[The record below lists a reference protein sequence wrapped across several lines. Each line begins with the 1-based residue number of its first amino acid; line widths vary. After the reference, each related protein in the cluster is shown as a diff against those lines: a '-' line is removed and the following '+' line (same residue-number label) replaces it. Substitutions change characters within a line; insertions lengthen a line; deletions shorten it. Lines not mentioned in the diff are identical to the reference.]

1 MAASSY
7 ATPRIARSKSGAD
20 LLFDRMKQEQFRQDE
35 QAAIDYLNSTLDLSL
50 SLNHQLHQEL
60 KDGVLLCNLVNKLKP
75 GTIKQVG
82 QRDLSFIKMDNITR
96 FLQGARQLGLNSAQ
110 LFETIDLFEA
120 KDMTAVIHTIL
131 AISRLTEKQIAAA
144 QHQHEL
150 QKQQLQD
157 QTDQDED
164 THSENNEINEFAA
177 GQHSEDRSSSK
188 NTYKNDRN
196 SDQHLNHD
204 EEEEEEEKSTKYR
217 DVRDIFGDFS
227 SSGTGE
233 KAAGGGES
241 RLRLNRDA
249 LVASRK
255 AGLRSTY
262 TAPSDT
268 FDHDDDYEYH
278 KMSRTTPSSPTSNSF
293 SRPPKSPLRLPPRYD
308 DHNHDLPPLDPMAT
322 HSSISSV
329 NSSVSAMLPK
339 TPKNASIRNKSKDIL
354 EDMTNQHH
362 HHHQQQQ
369 QKKQNRRLSSPAER
383 TKRQSNTFPNRNN
396 TNGANASGSSKKRAE
411 LEMMKEEVTT
421 PVVKGGSLGH
431 KLDRQYRETANEILA
446 KSPTEDDKEERL
458 LLHTKDDQT
467 TTHYQLG
474 NCIGKGQFGS
484 VYRALDLATGEIVAV
499 KRLLFENG
507 ELDQEMMKEV
517 ALLKT
522 LSHSNVIRYLGF
534 IQSKHSVN
542 IILEFAENGSL
553 MSTLKAF
560 GAFPEKLVASFC
572 IKILNGLEYLHQN
585 QVVHCDLKAAN
596 ILTTKTGDVKL
607 TDFGVS
613 LNLKI
618 KGADAG
624 SVSGTPNWMAP
635 EVIELKGASTKSD
648 IWSLGCTLV
657 ELVTGKPPYADMI
670 AMSAMFRIVEDQCP
684 PLPENI
690 SSDMKNFLE
699 ACFQKDPES
708 RPSATEL
715 KQHPWILQ
723 NQQRI
728 KKTETYSHDLS
739 SYLRNHPQQVHPCD
753 TADEDQSQQDEMDQS
768 NMTLRNSSGIDMGE
782 SQMTLYDDEDEDTEQ
797 QIERLKV
804 PLGLRDEEDYITHRF
819 IHTSFGKVE
828 CKVCGDL
835 MTAQSIFCEVC
846 ALICHEHCKKSAF
859 SCPPKVNEQQPSYD
873 WVFSAKIYNRSR
885 KSHDPSRTLPSTKG
899 NSIRKSTPVHL
910 KPEDAESIRQYALAL
925 GLTPQEEQALNGNQA
940 LLSHTLSLQQ
950 QHKID
955 PGTLRHKA
963 LATRSL
969 GKDEKKKR
977 HINGRRQSEECIIS

>member
-20 LLFDRMKQEQFRQDE
+20 LLFDRMKHEQFRHEE
-35 QAAIDYLNSTLDLSL
+35 QLAIEYLNSKLDLSL
-50 SLNHQLHQEL
+50 SLDNPLFEEL

-75 GTIKQVG
+75 GTIKHVG

-96 FLQGARQLGLNSAQ
+96 FLQGARQLGLKSAQ

-131 AISRLTEKQIAAA
+131 ALSCLTEKQIAAA
-144 QHQHEL
+144 HDQQEL
-150 QKQQLQD
+150 LKQQLQERLD
-157 QTDQDED
+157 A
-164 THSENNEINEFAA
+164 SENNQDENDEIIEFAA
-177 GQHSEDRSSSK
+177 GHQSINTEDRSSSS
-188 NTYKNDRN
+188 NTRD
-196 SDQHLNHD
+196 SDQNNEDD
-204 EEEEEEEKSTKYR
+204 EDEKPNTKYR
-217 DVRDIFGDFS
+217 DVRDIFGGFS
-227 SSGTGE
+227 SEGND
-233 KAAGGGES
+233 S

-249 LVASRK
+249 LAASRK
-255 AGLRSTY
+255 SGLRSTY

-268 FDHDDDYEYH
+268 YDHDDDYQHH
-278 KMSRTTPSSPTSNSF
+278 KVSRTTPSSPTSNSF

-308 DHNHDLPPLDPMAT
+308 DHNGDLPSLDPMAT
-322 HSSISSV
+322 HSSVSSF

-339 TPKNASIRNKSKDIL
+339 TPKNASIRNKPKDML
-354 EDMTNQHH
+354 EDMTNQ
-362 HHHQQQQ
+362 QQK
-369 QKKQNRRLSSPAER
+369 QKKQQRRLSSPVER
-383 TKRQSNTFPNRNN
+383 NKRQNNTFPNRNN
-396 TNGANASGSSKKRAE
+396 NNGVNASSSSKKRAD
-411 LEMMKEEVTT
+411 LEMMKEEVA
-421 PVVKGGSLGH
+421 PPVKGGSLGH
-431 KLDRQYRETANEILA
+431 KLDRQYRETASEILSKKPA
-446 KSPTEDDKEERL
+446 EDDKEERL
-458 LLHTKDDQT
+458 LSHTKDDQT

-507 ELDQEMMKEV
+507 ELDQEVMKEV

-572 IKILNGLEYLHQN
+572 MKILNGLEYLHQN

-690 SSDMKNFLE
+690 SSDMKDFLE

-708 RPSATEL
+708 RPSATQL

-739 SYLRNHPQQVHPCD
+739 SYLRNHPQPVPLSE
-753 TADEDQSQQDEMDQS
+753 ASDEDQSQPEEMDQS
-768 NMTLRNSSGIDMGE
+768 NLTLRNSSGIDMGE
-782 SQMTLYDDEDEDTEQ
+782 SQMTLYDDDEEDSEQ
-797 QIERLKV
+797 QVERLKV

-819 IHTSFGKVE
+819 IHTSFGKVVE
-828 CKVCGDL
+828 CKVCGDV
-835 MTAQSIFCEVC
+835 MTAQSIFCEIC

-885 KSHDPSRTLPSTKG
+885 KSHDIRVIPNSKNS
-899 NSIRKSTPVHL
+899 SIRKTSPVQL

-940 LLSHTLSLQQ
+940 LLSHTLLLQQ
-950 QHKID
+950 QNKID

-963 LATRSL
+963 MTTRSL
-969 GKDEKKKR
+969 GKNEKKKR
-977 HINGRRQSEECIIS
+977 HLNGRRQSEEC

>member
-1 MAASSY
+1 MASY

-20 LLFDRMKQEQFRQDE
+20 LLFDKMKQEQYRQDE
-35 QAAIDYLNSTLDLSL
+35 RAAIEYLNKTLDISL
-50 SLNHQLHQEL
+50 SLNNQLQHEL
-60 KDGVLLCNLVNKLKP
+60 SDGVLLCNLVNKLKP

-82 QRDLSFIKMDNITR
+82 QKDLSFIKMDNITR
-96 FLQGARQLGLNSAQ
+96 FLQGARQLGLNNAQ

-131 AISRLTEKQIAAA
+131 AISRLTDKQLSTTHHDTEHVEGVNKSNKNYQESGIIKNG
-144 QHQHEL
+144 EISSINS
-150 QKQQLQD
+150 
-157 QTDQDED
+157 TDG
-164 THSENNEINEFAA
+164 I
-177 GQHSEDRSSSK
+177 
-188 NTYKNDRN
+188 DRN
-196 SDQHLNHD
+196 SDD
-204 EEEEEEEKSTKYR
+204 DEKSTTKYR
-217 DVRDIFGDFS
+217 DVRDIFGEFTV
-227 SSGTGE
+227 SGTT
-233 KAAGGGES
+233 KTNVKES

-249 LVASRK
+249 LAASRK
-255 AGLRSTY
+255 LGLRSTF
-262 TAPSDT
+262 TGTSHVPEEEDQ
-268 FDHDDDYEYH
+268 DIGIR
-278 KMSRTTPSSPTSNSF
+278 SRTTPSSPTNNSF

-308 DHNHDLPPLDPMAT
+308 DTNEDYHHQRFSLDTPPLDMAR
-322 HSSISSV
+322 SLSISSV
-329 NSSVSAMLPK
+329 NSSVSTTLPK
-339 TPKNASIRNKSKDIL
+339 TPKNASYSSRKGKASILSDEENMIL
-354 EDMTNQHH
+354 EDQELDISEIK
-362 HHHQQQQ
+362 
-369 QKKQNRRLSSPAER
+369 QKKNSRRISSPAER
-383 TKRQSNTFPNRNN
+383 KRQSHTFPNRNN
-396 TNGANASGSSKKRAE
+396 NASSSNTHNKKRE
-411 LEMMKEEVTT
+411 ILMKEEGGS
-421 PVVKGGSLGH
+421 PILGGSLGH

-446 KSPTEDDKEERL
+446 KKPSDEHDDKEEKL
-458 LLHTKDDQT
+458 LL
-467 TTHYQLG
+467 LS
-474 NCIGKGQFGS
+474 KGQFGS

-499 KRLLFENG
+499 KRLFLEDGALEEEIMASIFFFFFYS
-507 ELDQEMMKEV
+507 LKEV

-534 IQSKHSVN
+534 VQSKHSIN

-572 IKILNGLEYLHQN
+572 IKILNGLEYLHSN

-657 ELVTGKPPYADMI
+657 ELVTGKPLYADLI
-670 AMSAMFRIVEDQCP
+670 AMSVMFRIVEDPVP
-684 PLPENI
+684 PLPDTI
-690 SSDMKNFLE
+690 SEEMKSFLT
-699 ACFQKDPES
+699 ACFQKDPEA
-708 RPSATEL
+708 RPSATQL
-715 KQHPWILQ
+715 KEHAWILQ

-739 SYLRNHPQQVHPCD
+739 SYLRNHPKPEGEED
-753 TADEDQSQQDEMDQS
+753 DDDDEEEEEHLELNNS
-768 NMTLRNSSGIDMGE
+768 NLTLRNSSNVDDLMSKHPNE
-782 SQMTLYDDEDEDTEQ
+782 SQVTLFGDEDDEDGHT
-797 QIERLKV
+797 KV

-819 IHTSFGKVE
+819 IHTSFGKVVE

-846 ALICHEHCKKSAF
+846 ALICHDECKKSAF

-873 WVFSAKIYNRSR
+873 WVFSAKIYNRGR
-885 KSHDPSRTLPSTKG
+885 KSSDLRS
-899 NSIRKSTPVHL
+899 SIINNNHKNTIPAAVQL

-940 LLSHTLSLQQ
+940 LLSHTLLLQQ

-955 PGTLRHKA
+955 PGTLRHKVMNSK
-963 LATRSL
+963 TFS
-969 GKDEKKKR
+969 KDEKKKR
-977 HINGRRQSEECIIS
+977 NINGRRQSEECIIS

>member
-20 LLFDRMKQEQFRQDE
+20 LLFDRMKQEQFRQEE
-35 QAAIDYLNSTLDLSL
+35 QLAIEYLNSKLDLSL
-50 SLNHQLHQEL
+50 SLDNPLYEEL
-60 KDGVLLCNLVNKLKP
+60 KDGVLLCNLVNTLKP
-75 GTIKQVG
+75 GTIKHVG

-96 FLQGARQLGLNSAQ
+96 FLQGARQLGLKSAQ

-131 AISRLTEKQIAAA
+131 ALSRLTDKQIAAA
-144 QHQHEL
+144 HHQQEL
-150 QKQQLQD
+150 MKQQLQERLD
-157 QTDQDED
+157 AGEQNRDEND
-164 THSENNEINEFAA
+164 EIIEFAA
-177 GQHSEDRSSSK
+177 GHQSINTENRPSST
-188 NTYKNDRN
+188 NTHKNDRN
-196 SDQHLNHD
+196 NDQNNED
-204 EEEEEEEKSTKYR
+204 DDEEKSNNKYR

-227 SSGTGE
+227 S
-233 KAAGGGES
+233 GGNES

-249 LVASRK
+249 LAASRK
-255 AGLRSTY
+255 SGLRSTY

-268 FDHDDDYEYH
+268 YDHDDDYQQH
-278 KMSRTTPSSPTSNSF
+278 KVSRTTPSSPTSNSF

-308 DHNHDLPPLDPMAT
+308 DHNGDLPPLDSMAT
-322 HSSISSV
+322 HSSVSSF

-339 TPKNASIRNKSKDIL
+339 TPKNASIRNKPKDIL
-354 EDMTNQHH
+354 EDMTNQ
-362 HHHQQQQ
+362 QQK
-369 QKKQNRRLSSPAER
+369 QKKQQRRLSSPVER
-383 TKRQSNTFPNRNN
+383 NKRQNNTFPNRNN
-396 TNGANASGSSKKRAE
+396 TNGVNASGSSKKRGD
-411 LEMMKEEVTT
+411 LEMMQEEVA
-421 PVVKGGSLGH
+421 PPVKGGSLGH
-431 KLDRQYRETANEILA
+431 KLDRQYRETANEILS
-446 KSPTEDDKEERL
+446 KKPSEEDKEERL
-458 LLHTKDDQT
+458 LLHTKDGQT

-507 ELDQEMMKEV
+507 ELDQEVMFLTSSFYTIQKEV

-542 IILEFAENGSL
+542 IILEYAENGSL

-572 IKILNGLEYLHQN
+572 MKILNGLEYLHQN

-690 SSDMKNFLE
+690 SSDMKSFLE

-708 RPSATEL
+708 RPSATQL

-723 NQQRI
+723 NLQRI

-739 SYLRNHPQQVHPCD
+739 SYLKNHPQQMPISE
-753 TADEDQSQQDEMDQS
+753 TSDEDQSQSEEMDQS
-768 NMTLRNSSGIDMGE
+768 NLTLRNSSGIDMAE
-782 SQMTLYDDEDEDTEQ
+782 SQMTLYDDEEESSEQ

-819 IHTSFGKVE
+819 IHTSFGKVVE
-828 CKVCGDL
+828 CKVCGDV

-885 KSHDPSRTLPSTKG
+885 KTHDIRVIPNSKN
-899 NSIRKSTPVHL
+899 NSIRKTSPVQL

-940 LLSHTLSLQQ
+940 LLSHTLLLQQ
-950 QHKID
+950 QNKID

-963 LATRSL
+963 MTTRSL

-977 HINGRRQSEECIIS
+977 HLNGRRQSEECIIS